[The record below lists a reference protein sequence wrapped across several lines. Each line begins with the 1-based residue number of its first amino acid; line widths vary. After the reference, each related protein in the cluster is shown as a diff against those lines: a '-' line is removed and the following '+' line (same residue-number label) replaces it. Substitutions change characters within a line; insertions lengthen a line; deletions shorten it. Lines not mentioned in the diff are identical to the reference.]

1 MRIGSLGTDSRIVV
15 VAEVG
20 NNHEGDVE
28 RARELVRAAAAAGA
42 DAVKFQTYRT
52 ELFVRPVDEERFA
65 RLKSFELSQ
74 SAFAGLADLAHEL
87 GLAFVSTPLDL
98 ESATFLDEIADAV
111 KIASGDNTFVPLI
124 RQVAAGSKPMIMST
138 GLVDLDEAR
147 AALELARSARPPGA
161 EVALLHCVTAYPAQ
175 PAEINLRAIP
185 ELAAALECTVG
196 YSDHTLGIEACV
208 AAAAIG
214 ARILEKHVTLD
225 PAPSDFR
232 DHELSAR
239 PDELAELVRR
249 VRLVEEL
256 LGTGE
261 KRPQASELALRDAV
275 RRSIAARRDL
285 PKGHRI
291 SKDDIAWL
299 RPGGGIA
306 PGDEHEVVGGV
317 LRRAVAASEQLQRD
331 DVEKP

>member
-1 MRIGSLGTDSRIVV
+1 MRIGSLDTDTRVVV

-28 RARELVRAAAAAGA
+28 RAQELVRAAAAAGA
-42 DAVKFQTYRT
+42 DAVKFQTYKT

-74 SAFAGLADLAHEL
+74 DAFAGLADVAHEL

-98 ESATFLDEIADAV
+98 ESAAFLDEIADAV

-124 RQVAAGSKPMIMST
+124 RRVAAGSKPMIMST
-138 GLVDLDEAR
+138 GLVDLDETR
-147 AALELARSARPPGA
+147 VALELARSARPPGA
-161 EVALLHCVTAYPAQ
+161 EVALLHCVTAYPAR

-185 ELAAALECTVG
+185 ELAAALGCTVG

-225 PAPSDFR
+225 PPLSDFR

-239 PDELAELVRR
+239 PEELAELVRR

-256 LGTGE
+256 LGSGE
-261 KRPQASELALRDAV
+261 KRPQASELELRDAV

-285 PKGHRI
+285 RAGHRI
-291 SKDDIAWL
+291 GEDDISWL

-306 PGDEHEVVGGV
+306 PGHEADVVGGILGRDV
-317 LRRAVAASEQLQRD
+317 SAGEQLRPD